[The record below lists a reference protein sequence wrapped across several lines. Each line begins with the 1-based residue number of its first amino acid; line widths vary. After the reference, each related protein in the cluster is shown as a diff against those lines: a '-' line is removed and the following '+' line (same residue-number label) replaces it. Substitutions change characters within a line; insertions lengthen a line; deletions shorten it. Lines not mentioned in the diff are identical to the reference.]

1 MTTYL
6 PLPRPGGDADTMRVQ
21 HGLLRYVRE
30 AAALGAPLPG
40 ELELTARLECS
51 RQQLRNAM
59 AQLEAQGIVRRRQG
73 TVTTVD
79 PIALRLSVRLEEQF
93 EHTELLDRLGYH
105 AEVEVLESRTLPLG
119 AEIGAVMERPAD
131 TTRLAVRKRWRADGA
146 VAMIADE
153 NWTLTGR
160 EVFVSGSEAADHML
174 VNTSIDGVPAF
185 FGVTVDDSISFPPID
200 ETVGMRATRS
210 RTVLF
215 ENTPLLA
222 SRRCGF
228 AMLSIGIAES
238 AMDAYAAAARK
249 SKGGAPSQA
258 ENQWV
263 QMETGMLWTQLQAAR
278 LFAERVAWLADE
290 RSEEAMPAAAES
302 KMLANEVAKQ
312 AAAEALRIG
321 GGGSYLLSS
330 PIQRIFR
337 DAQAGALMAYSVPL
351 TQQVVGE
358 AVLAAD

>member
-146 VAMIADE
+146 VAMIADDTVPIPDE
-153 NWTLTGR
+153 LPAEFDPVRIGAGCRLPSTGAWR
-160 EVFVSGSEAADHML
+160 PGPVLCDAGAHRPHPRLPPPRRRHGLAHAHRRSARAR
-174 VNTSIDGVPAF
+174 
-185 FGVTVDDSISFPPID
+185 DD
-200 ETVGMRATRS
+200 VRS
-210 RTVLF
+210 R
-215 ENTPLLA
+215 
-222 SRRCGF
+222 
-228 AMLSIGIAES
+228 
-238 AMDAYAAAARK
+238 
-249 SKGGAPSQA
+249 
-258 ENQWV
+258 
-263 QMETGMLWTQLQAAR
+263 
-278 LFAERVAWLADE
+278 
-290 RSEEAMPAAAES
+290 
-302 KMLANEVAKQ
+302 
-312 AAAEALRIG
+312 
-321 GGGSYLLSS
+321 
-330 PIQRIFR
+330 
-337 DAQAGALMAYSVPL
+337 
-351 TQQVVGE
+351 
-358 AVLAAD
+358 

>member
-6 PLPRPGGDADTMRVQ
+6 PLPRPAGDADTMRVQ

-105 AEVEVLESRTLPLG
+105 AEVEVLESRTLSLG

-146 VAMIADE
+146 VATIADDTVPIPGE
-153 NWTLTGR
+153 LPPEFDPGESVFTFAARVWGEPVVWEVTTPGVATLSGELAELFEKPEGTPVMTL
-160 EVFVSGSEAADHML
+160 EVIGIGASARRILHSVEYHDPGIVSYSL
-174 VNTSIDGVPAF
+174 V
-185 FGVTVDDSISFPPID
+185 
-200 ETVGMRATRS
+200 
-210 RTVLF
+210 RTVR
-215 ENTPLLA
+215 PPW
-222 SRRCGF
+222 
-228 AMLSIGIAES
+228 S
-238 AMDAYAAAARK
+238 A
-249 SKGGAPSQA
+249 
-258 ENQWV
+258 
-263 QMETGMLWTQLQAAR
+263 L
-278 LFAERVAWLADE
+278 
-290 RSEEAMPAAAES
+290 
-302 KMLANEVAKQ
+302 
-312 AAAEALRIG
+312 
-321 GGGSYLLSS
+321 
-330 PIQRIFR
+330 
-337 DAQAGALMAYSVPL
+337 
-351 TQQVVGE
+351 
-358 AVLAAD
+358 